1 MGVFCCG
8 VYSFR
13 NYPTC
18 FYCILLCME
27 KVLRTSY
34 SRIFIEDGNFFLNTK
49 RPLRF
54 PLNTIDYVCLRAHYL
69 SKGTDYMSIQ
79 VMRKDGNHSARYIF
93 DSSIYTKKKETLS
106 NRASIDETLSSLAWE
121 LKTQS
126 VPYKVIKEGTYRF
139 Q

>member
-1 MGVFCCG
+1 MEFIVLGIIPLVFI
-8 VYSFR
+8 VSYYVWKRYSEQAIQGF
-13 NYPTC
+13 
-18 FYCILLCME
+18 ILF
-27 KVLRTSY
+27 
-34 SRIFIEDGNFFLNTK
+34 FIEDGNFFLNTK

-93 DSSIYTKKKETLS
+93 DSSVYTKKKETLS

-126 VPYKVIKEGTYRF
+126 VPYKVIKEETYRF

>member
-1 MGVFCCG
+1 MV
-8 VYSFR
+8 
-13 NYPTC
+13 
-18 FYCILLCME
+18 I
-27 KVLRTSY
+27 
-34 SRIFIEDGNFFLNTK
+34 FLNTK

-121 LKTQS
+121 LRTQS
-126 VPYKVIKEGTYRF
+126 VPYKVIKKGTYRF